1 MGSFDSTLLDLLVAF
16 LKAGLVLFGGG
27 HTVIPILKRELV
39 AYRSILTEEEF
50 VDLVSVTEGLPGPV
64 TVKIAVLV
72 GYRTAGFAG
81 SVLATVAIVLPTFIL
96 TLAVAKLLHYYYQ
109 HHLTVSILRGIRG
122 AVIGL
127 LLSAAL
133 IFTQGA
139 LKELASHQVV
149 ATVTLA
155 TAALLS
161 ITLLQVDALVVVGA
175 AALIG
180 LLLGLAGFW

>member
-96 TLAVAKLLHYYYQ
+96 TLAVA
-109 HHLTVSILRGIRG
+109 
-122 AVIGL
+122 
-127 LLSAAL
+127 
-133 IFTQGA
+133 
-139 LKELASHQVV
+139 
-149 ATVTLA
+149 
-155 TAALLS
+155 
-161 ITLLQVDALVVVGA
+161 
-175 AALIG
+175 
-180 LLLGLAGFW
+180 